1 MGAYFADLVLC
12 FAEKDGYGRTKG
24 VGVSVFGCGV
34 KPSRGSR
41 LFRCAE
47 RKWSAGLW
55 VEMSPEQEVTNSH
68 RYWAQSF

>member
-24 VGVSVFGCGV
+24 VVVSVFEVLGETI
-34 KPSRGSR
+34 SGSR

-55 VEMSPEQEVTNSH
+55 VEMSPEQ
-68 RYWAQSF
+68 